1 MKTIT
6 IITEQLSD
14 KALASITPITGVASV
29 TVNEERSTG
38 LLDHTGDIA
47 VENFH
52 GFRNPKRFNPSYKI
66 DVVLDDA
73 TVDVLFE
80 SIATAYEAGFFA
92 DAEAWVSA

>member
-14 KALASITPITGVASV
+14 KALAAITPIDGIRSV
-29 TVNEERSTG
+29 TINEDSSAGAADRPG
-38 LLDHTGDIA
+38 GIA
-47 VENFH
+47 PETVH
-52 GFRNPKRFNPSYKI
+52 GFRNPVRFNPNYRI

-73 TVDVLFE
+73 TVDILFE

-92 DAEAWVSA
+92 DAEAWVSN